1 MLKALRTGL
10 KELFRPVP
18 AKGREVV
25 AAARGVQASPWFED
39 MRRALAAREGSAA
52 EAIAAQLA
60 REPANAEVHALAGEL
75 RLAEGAPAAALA
87 CLARALEL
95 RPDFAPA
102 HNAMGE
108 ALRALAR
115 NEEALASFRRA
126 VELAHDLVAAHLNM
140 GRSCEDLGRDEEA
153 ADCYALA
160 LAFDGG
166 AVEAGLGLGRTLRK
180 QGRLAESVAQLKQ
193 TLEHAPRCA
202 PACLE
207 LGRTLN
213 QAGDTAGAIA
223 FYERALELRRDCAEA
238 CANLG
243 LIHLLQ
249 LGDAARAEALF
260 RRAAEISPDL
270 VEVQA
275 NLGLAIQ
282 EQGRFEEA
290 LAHYEVQIARR
301 PDFVEL
307 RWNRGIAN
315 LAQGR
320 FAAGWDDYELRKMRP
335 DAGGVHQK
343 FTLPDWDGSPLRARS
358 ILVYGEQGL
367 GDEIMFASCLPDAI
381 AQAGS
386 CVIECDTRLEAL
398 YRRSFPRARIEARGR
413 ALCRELDFQSAVG
426 SLPRYLRRSEA
437 DFPQH
442 AGYLVADPG
451 ATARWGK
458 RLDALGPL
466 PKVGVAWRGGKLRTR
481 GSLRSLALE
490 QAAPLLDYGQATFVV
505 LQRGLSEGERAAL
518 QNRSTVWV
526 PDYPESVD
534 DLAALVCALDLVV
547 SVDNTLVHLAGAL
560 GRPVWVLVSYSPDW
574 RYRWQGEQMLW
585 YPSARLLRQPRP
597 GDWRSVI
604 GETRRLAACRTYVPT
619 GC

>member
-1 MLKALRTGL
+1 
-10 KELFRPVP
+10 
-18 AKGREVV
+18 
-25 AAARGVQASPWFED
+25 

-52 EAIAAQLA
+52 EAIAATLA
-60 REPANAEVHALAGEL
+60 REPDNAEAHALAGEL

-95 RPDFAPA
+95 RPDFAPV

-115 NEEALASFRRA
+115 HEEALASFRRA
-126 VELAHDLVAAHLNM
+126 AELAHDLMAEHLNM

-207 LGRTLN
+207 LGRSLN
-213 QAGDTAGAIA
+213 RAGDTAGAIA
-223 FYERALELRRDCAEA
+223 AYERALELSPDYAEA

-249 LGDAARAEALF
+249 LGDAVRSEALF

-315 LAQGR
+315 LALGR
-320 FAAGWDDYELRKMRP
+320 FAAGWDDYELRKVRP

-343 FTLPDWDGSPLRARS
+343 FTLPDWDGSALRGRS

-386 CVIECDTRLEAL
+386 CVVECDTRLEAL

-413 ALCRELDFQSAVG
+413 ARERDWRTLCPELDFQSAVG

-451 ATARWGK
+451 ATARWRE
-458 RLDALGPL
+458 RLDALGAL

-505 LQRGLSEGERAAL
+505 LQRGLSENERAVL
-518 QNRSTVWV
+518 QTRSTVWV
-526 PDYPESVD
+526 PDYPEPVD

-547 SVDNTLVHLAGAL
+547 SVDNTLVHLTGAL
-560 GRPVWVLVSYSPDW
+560 GRPVWVLVSGNPEW
-574 RYRWQGEQMLW
+574 RYRRRSERMPW
-585 YPSARLLRQPRP
+585 YPSARLLRQTRP
-597 GDWRSVI
+597 GDWQGVI
-604 GETRRLAACRTYVPT
+604 SEACRRLQERGRPE
-619 GC
+619 